1 MRQFLGEILLGSV
14 QGALEWIPVSSEG
27 VVVLIGIWSGLS
39 YTEAISTAL
48 SLHLPS
54 GVAALVRMRRELRLI
69 LRRNFSY
76 YMLALMLTGI
86 VAIFLRRYV
95 ILELGNNLNLFMG
108 SSLIVL
114 SVIYR
119 TSRRKEFRE
128 LNDVSMWQ
136 FLLVGA
142 LQGLSVLPGVSRSG
156 ITVSA
161 LLLLGVRQEDSLK
174 LSFCLGIPAMI
185 LAPLLFHG
193 AGRVF
198 TPLSFLSAFI
208 ISYLTMDFLLRISKK
223 VNFWIFVLVF
233 GILVIIGGMIP

>member
-1 MRQFLGEILLGSV
+1 MGEILLGSV

-54 GVAALVRMRRELRLI
+54 GISALVRMRRELRLI

-108 SSLIVL
+108 SS
-114 SVIYR
+114 
-119 TSRRKEFRE
+119 
-128 LNDVSMWQ
+128 
-136 FLLVGA
+136 
-142 LQGLSVLPGVSRSG
+142 
-156 ITVSA
+156 
-161 LLLLGVRQEDSLK
+161 
-174 LSFCLGIPAMI
+174 
-185 LAPLLFHG
+185 
-193 AGRVF
+193 
-198 TPLSFLSAFI
+198 
-208 ISYLTMDFLLRISKK
+208 
-223 VNFWIFVLVF
+223 
-233 GILVIIGGMIP
+233 